1 MASLRAVITR
11 VVSLFRRRQLDRN
24 LDEEVLNHLELLA
37 AEYERGGMSP
47 ADARLAARRAFG
59 DVEPMKEVY
68 RDRRGL
74 PWIEILRHD
83 VTYAARQLRRAPGF
97 ALAAILTLSLC
108 LGATFTVFTVVDA
121 VLYRPL
127 VYPDAAR
134 LVALYARVEP
144 FGRIP
149 VSDAQVRAWR
159 STLATFDGMALIFGY
174 DVNLSGSGDP
184 ERVAAARVTPEL
196 FRLLGVQPQRG
207 RLLRDD
213 EDVPGRD
220 RVVVVSD
227 QLWRRRFGA
236 DHGVIGRTMTL
247 NGEIHEIVGVLPP
260 DFRFPRVSHLYSIP
274 GDFARPEIWKPIA
287 LRENDPFGGLN
298 FAAIGRL
305 KSAVTLRQA
314 QEELNTVQKSLL
326 QSRGASNATLAGE
339 IVGLQDQIT
348 GSSRR
353 GLEVL
358 FASVLAVLAI
368 ACVNITNLV
377 LARSVTRRRELAVRS
392 SLGASRGRLVR
403 QLFTE
408 GAVLAIL
415 SGLIG
420 LAVATLAVR
429 LLVIAAPID
438 IPRLDEA
445 GIDSGVLAFAAL
457 ISLAA
462 AAIVALLP
470 AWRVSRLLPQDA
482 LKSGSA
488 AAGSLQG
495 GRPRLIQSSLVTG
508 QIGLTIICA
517 IVAGLLLQS
526 LVRILTVDKGF
537 ESERVVTATI
547 ELAGPRY
554 TGRRAG
560 LERELIER
568 LRAVPGVTSVA
579 IAGQQ
584 LLSGVGMNFRV
595 LAEGTVIPIL
605 QRPLANFRAVNADF
619 FRTLGIA
626 LEQGQT
632 FDEVEPRRV
641 AVVSRSLAEQLW
653 PGQEAVGKRLRRG
666 PDNSPPIEVIG
677 VAGNVRASRLDQ
689 APGLIVYVPY
699 SQLPISQMSFAVK
712 TDSDPAGVSAAIRN
726 VVRAVD
732 VELPLA
738 ALGTMDDVVIESVAQ
753 RWFLTALIVVL
764 AGAALALAAIGVY
777 GVVSQ
782 GVVQRTPEI
791 GLRLALGARRDVVVR
806 MILREASRPVAAGLL
821 LGVPIAAAASSLLAA
836 MLFDVAPR
844 DVATI
849 VTACSVLT
857 VAAMVA
863 AYVPARRASR
873 VDPMVAL
880 RNE

>member
-1 MASLRAVITR
+1 MTR
-11 VVSLFRRRQLDRN
+11 
-24 LDEEVLNHLELLA
+24 
-37 AEYERGGMSP
+37 

-59 DVEPMKEVY
+59 GVEQMKEVY
-68 RDRRGL
+68 RDRGGL
-74 PWIEILRHD
+74 PWVETLRQD
-83 VTYAARQLRRAPGF
+83 VSYAGRQLRRAPGF
-97 ALAAILTLSLC
+97 ALAAILTLSLS
-108 LGATFTVFTVVDA
+108 LGATVTVFTVVDA

-127 VYPDAAR
+127 AYPDAAR

-159 STLATFDGMALIFGY
+159 SSLTTFDGMALIFGY
-174 DVNLSGSGDP
+174 DVNLSGSGEP

-213 EDVPGRD
+213 EDVEGRD

-236 DHGVIGRTMTL
+236 DPGVIGRTMTL
-247 NGEIHEIVGVLPP
+247 DGETHEIVGVLPP
-260 DFRFPRVSHLYSIP
+260 DLRFPRVSHLYSIP
-274 GDFARPEIWKPIA
+274 GDAARPEIWKPIA
-287 LRENDPFGGLN
+287 LAENDPFSGLN

-326 QSRGASNATLAGE
+326 QSRGASNASLAGE
-339 IVGLQDQIT
+339 IVGLRDQIT
-348 GSSRR
+348 GGSRR

-358 FASVLAVLAI
+358 FAAVLAVLAI
-368 ACVNITNLV
+368 ACVNVTNLV

-392 SLGASRGRLVR
+392 SIGASRGRLVR

-420 LAVATLAVR
+420 LALATVAVR

-438 IPRLDEA
+438 IPRLEEA
-445 GIDSGVLAFAAL
+445 GIDGGVLVFAVL
-457 ISLAA
+457 ISLAS
-462 AAIVALLP
+462 AAIVGLLP
-470 AWRVSRLLPQDA
+470 AWRVSRLSPQDA
-482 LKSGSA
+482 LKSGSGT
-488 AAGSLQG
+488 AGSLQG
-495 GRPRLIQSSLVTG
+495 GRPRLIQSSLVTA
-508 QIGLTIICA
+508 QIGLTIISA

-537 ESERVVTATI
+537 ESRRIVTATI
-547 ELAGPRY
+547 DLRGPRY
-554 TGRRAG
+554 TGRRAE

-579 IAGQQ
+579 IASQQ

-595 LAEGTVIPIL
+595 VAEGTVVPVL
-605 QRPLANFRAVNADF
+605 DRPLANFRAVNADF
-619 FRTLGIA
+619 FQTLGIA
-626 LEQGQT
+626 IERGHT
-632 FDEVEPRRV
+632 FDEIEPRRV
-641 AVVSRSLAEQLW
+641 ALVSRSLAEQLW

-666 PDNSPPIEVIG
+666 PENSPLIEVIG

-699 SQLPISQMSFAVK
+699 AQLPISQMSFAVK
-712 TDSDPAGVSAAIRN
+712 TDGEPAGIAAAIRD

-732 VELPLA
+732 AELPLA

-753 RWFLTALIVVL
+753 RWFLTALIVLL
-764 AGAALALAAIGVY
+764 AGAALVLAAIGVY

-782 GVVQRTPEI
+782 GVVQRTSEI
-791 GLRLALGARRDVVVR
+791 GLRLALGARRDAVVR
-806 MILREASRPVAAGLL
+806 MILSEACRPVAAGLL
-821 LGVPIAAAASSLLAA
+821 LGVPIAAGTSTLLAA
-836 MLFDVAPR
+836 MLFDVVPR
-844 DVATI
+844 DIATM
-849 VTACSVLT
+849 VTASSVLT

>member
-1 MASLRAVITR
+1 MTILIKRLLAMFGRDR
-11 VVSLFRRRQLDRN
+11 LDRR
-24 LDEEVLNHLELLA
+24 LDHEVRAHLALLA
-37 AEYERGGMSP
+37 TEYERGGMSP

-59 DVEPMKEVY
+59 GVEQVKAVY

-74 PWIEILRHD
+74 PWMETLRQD
-83 VTYAARQLRRAPGF
+83 VSYAGRQLRRAPGF

-108 LGATFTVFTVVDA
+108 IGATVTVFTVVDA

-127 VYPDAAR
+127 AYPDAAR

-159 STLATFDGMALIFGY
+159 SSLTTFDGMALIFGY
-174 DVNLSGSGDP
+174 DVNLSGAGDP

-227 QLWRRRFGA
+227 QLWRRRFDA
-236 DHGVIGRTMTL
+236 DPGVIGRTMTL
-247 NGEIHEIVGVLPP
+247 DGETHEIVGVLPP

-274 GDFARPEIWKPIA
+274 GDSTRPEIWKPIA
-287 LRENDPFGGLN
+287 LVENAPLSGLN

-305 KSAVTLRQA
+305 KNTVPLRQA
-314 QEELNTVQKSLL
+314 QEELDTVQKSLL

-348 GSSRR
+348 GGSRR

-358 FASVLAVLAI
+358 LASVVAVLAI
-368 ACVNITNLV
+368 ACVNVTNLV

-392 SLGASRGRLVR
+392 SIGASRGRLVR

-408 GAVLAIL
+408 GAVLATL

-420 LAVATLAVR
+420 LALATVAVR
-429 LLVIAAPID
+429 LLVTAAPID

-445 GIDSGVLAFAAL
+445 GIDGGVLVFAAL
-457 ISLAA
+457 ISLAS
-462 AAIVALLP
+462 AAIVGLLP
-470 AWRVSRLLPQDA
+470 AWRVSRLSPQDA
-482 LKSGSA
+482 LKSGSGP
-488 AAGSLQG
+488 AGSLQG

-508 QIGLTIICA
+508 QIGLTIVCT

-537 ESERVVTATI
+537 ESQRLVTATI

-554 TGRRAG
+554 TGRRAE

-568 LRAVPGVTSVA
+568 LRTVPGVTSVA
-579 IAGQQ
+579 IASQQ

-595 LAEGTVIPIL
+595 LAEGTVMPVL
-605 QRPLANFRAVNADF
+605 ERPLANFRAVNADF

-626 LEQGQT
+626 IERGQT
-632 FDEVEPRRV
+632 FDEIEPRRV

-653 PGQEAVGKRLRRG
+653 PGQDPVGKRLRRG
-666 PDNSPPIEVIG
+666 PDNSPLIEVIG

-699 SQLPISQMSFAVK
+699 SQLPVSRMSFAVK
-712 TDSDPAGVSAAIRN
+712 TDGEPAGIAAAIRD

-732 VELPLA
+732 AELPLA

-753 RWFLTALIVVL
+753 RWFLTALIVLL
-764 AGAALALAAIGVY
+764 AGAALVLAAIGVY

-782 GVVQRTPEI
+782 GAVQRTSEI
-791 GLRLALGARRDVVVR
+791 GLRLALGARRDAVVR
-806 MILREASRPVAAGLL
+806 MILSEACRPVAAGLL
-821 LGVPIAAAASSLLAA
+821 LGVPIAAGASTLLAA
-836 MLFDVAPR
+836 MLFDVVPR

-849 VTACSVLT
+849 VTASSVLT